1 MSYNIITL
9 TRGDTFDF
17 DVKVFEEAYGD
28 YFAGALPG
36 DIVEFSLYCP
46 NEDEAILTKSVTL
59 QLPDGADFEDY
70 NAVSLLGNCT
80 FSLEHVDTKDLPIG
94 VYYYTVKLIRPGTT
108 PETKQVITII
118 NRTKFVLNR

>member
-1 MSYNIITL
+1 MSHNIITL

-17 DVKVFEEAYGD
+17 DVKVYEEAYGD

-36 DIVEFSLYCP
+36 DIVEFSLYHP
-46 NEDEAILTKSVTL
+46 NGDEAILTKSITL
-59 QLPDGADFEDY
+59 KLPDDVDLEDY
-70 NAVSLLGNCT
+70 DMVNLFGNCT
-80 FSLEHVDTKDLPIG
+80 FSLEHTDTKNLPIG